1 MIWPPQI
8 ITYALGAGCVVLGT
22 LCGLQTVRLAHAN
35 AETAQAE
42 EALAHAVASAES
54 AARIELERLREQAH
68 AQSTKQQEALDAAT
82 LETERARA
90 AAAAAGRA
98 GDGLRRHAA
107 KLASACA
114 AQSGAAPASAS
125 APASAPGDLLTDML
139 GRLDAAAGEL
149 AEYADR
155 ARIAGLACERVHD
168 SLSAKPGSE
177 PGE

>member
-22 LCGLQTVRLAHAN
+22 LCVVQTVRLAHAN
-35 AETAQAE
+35 AETAQAS
-42 EALAHAVASAES
+42 EALAQAVAEAQT
-54 AARIELERLREQAH
+54 AARLELERLREQAH
-68 AQSTKQQEALDAAT
+68 AQSAKQQEAIDAAT
-82 LETERARA
+82 LDTERARA

-107 KLASACA
+107 DLARDC
-114 AQSGAAPASAS
+114 QTQPRAAPASAS
-125 APASAPGDLLTDML
+125 APASATGDLLADML
-139 GRLDAAAGEL
+139 GRIDAAAGEL

-168 SLSAKPGSE
+168 SLTLERPQ
-177 PGE
+177 